1 MSEEI
6 KDAILCGVCFAT
18 LRVLL
23 VNTAALK
30 WVLCL

>member
-1 MSEEI
+1 MTEEI

-18 LRVLL
+18 TLVVV

-30 WVLCL
+30 WLLCL

>member
-6 KDAILCGVCFAT
+6 KDAILCGVCFT
-18 LRVLL
+18 TMLVVV